1 MLVKYKFAPGVN
13 KEGTEYTADSGWYDS
28 DKIRFRKGRPEQ
40 IGGWQK
46 YSTNTFLGVCRS
58 IHDWKAAAATD
69 YLGLGTT
76 LKYYVNRGDAYY
88 DITPIRETTAAGD
101 VTFAAVNGDA
111 TLTVSDTA
119 HGAQQGDFV
128 TFSGAV
134 SLGGNITA
142 TVLNQEYQIAAIID
156 GNSYTV
162 EAKDTSGNTVLADG
176 SDTGNGGA
184 SVVGAYQINVGIDAY
199 VPSSG
204 FGAGTWGSSAWG
216 GSTVITSGNQIRLY
230 SEDTFGDDLIFNPR
244 GGDIYYWDESSGV
257 TSRGVT
263 LASNPSASNCP
274 TVALQ
279 VMVSDTDRHTIA
291 FGTNA
296 IGSST
301 IDPLFVRWSD
311 QENPFDWTPTAT
323 NTSGGVSLPAGS
335 YILGAL
341 KTRQEI
347 LIFTDN
353 SIHSMRYSGSPF
365 TYQFSLISE
374 GFSMVSPKAA
384 TSAGDAVYFMDRGG
398 FYMYNGAIQRLVCT
412 VLDYVFS
419 NLNQDQIFKVFA
431 TTSVDF
437 SEVTWFYPI
446 GTGNPECTNYVTY
459 NYVENSWSV
468 GTLDRG
474 AWIPAQT
481 RNYPIASSN
490 IRSTDN
496 NYLYTHENGYDADGE
511 AMNAYIESGGIELS
525 EGEQFMFVT
534 RMIPD
539 FEFRGATSSAAMNVV
554 LKGKDFPLRD
564 NQTLSTSVITEDTKQ
579 SFIRARA
586 RETVVRI
593 ESTGTGYGWTLGDL
607 RFDIRS
613 DGRR

>member
-76 LKYYVNRGDAYY
+76 LKYYINRGDEYY

-111 TLTVSDTA
+111 TLTVSDTG
-119 HGAQQGDFV
+119 HGAQQNDFV

-142 TVLNQEYQIAAIID
+142 AVLNQEYQIATVID

-162 EAKDTSGNTVLADG
+162 EAKDTSGNTVLANA

-184 SVVGAYQINVGIDAY
+184 SVVGAYQINVGLDTY
-199 VPSSG
+199 VPASG

-244 GGDIYYWDESSGV
+244 GGNIYYWDESAGL
-257 TSRGVT
+257 TSRGAT
-263 LASNPSASNCP
+263 LASNPAASNCP

-301 IDPLFVRWSD
+301 IDPLFIRWSD

-365 TYQFSLISE
+365 TYQFALVSE

-384 TSAGDAVYFMDRGG
+384 TSAGDVVYFMDRGG

-419 NLNQDQIFKVFA
+419 NLNQDQVFKVFA

-437 SEVTWFYPI
+437 SEVTWFYPV
-446 GTGNPECTNYVTY
+446 GTGNTECTNYVTY

-474 AWIPAQT
+474 AWIPAHT
-481 RNYPIASSN
+481 RNFPIASSN
-490 IRSTDN
+490 ITATNN
-496 NYLYTHENGYDADGE
+496 NYLYTHENGFDADGE
-511 AMNAYIESGGIELS
+511 AMNAYIESGGIELA
-525 EGEQFMFVT
+525 EGEQFMFLT

-539 FEFRGATSSAAMNVV
+539 FEFRGTTSSAALNVV
-554 LKGKDFPLRD
+554 IKGKDFPLQD
-564 NQTLSTSVITEDTKQ
+564 GQTLSTSLVTEDTKQ

-607 RFDIRS
+607 RFDMRS

>member
-539 FEFRGATSSAAMNVV
+539 FEFRGATSSAAVNVV
-554 LKGKDFPLRD
+554 LKGKDFPLMD

>member
-40 IGGWQK
+40 IGGWAK
-46 YSTNTFLGVCRS
+46 YSANTFLGVCRS

-76 LKYYVNRGDAYY
+76 LKYYVNEGDEYY
-88 DITPIRETTAAGD
+88 DVTPIRETTAAGD

-111 TLTVSDTA
+111 TLTVSDTG
-119 HGAQQGDFV
+119 HGAQQNDFV
-128 TFSGAV
+128 TYSGAA

-142 TVLNQEYQIAAIID
+142 AVLNQEYQVATIID
-156 GNSYTV
+156 GNSYTI
-162 EAKDTSGNTVLADG
+162 EAKDTSGDTVLANA

-184 SVVGAYQINVGIDAY
+184 SVVGAYQINVGLDTY
-199 VPSSG
+199 VPASG

-216 GSTVITSGNQIRLY
+216 GSTAIASGNQIRLY

-244 GGDIYYWDESSGV
+244 GGDLYYWDESAGL
-257 TSRGVT
+257 TSRATT
-263 LASNPSASNCP
+263 LASNVAASDCP
-274 TVALQ
+274 TIALQ

-323 NTSGGVSLPAGS
+323 NTSGGVTLPAGS

-353 SIHSMRYSGSPF
+353 SIHSMRFSGSPF
-365 TYQFSLISE
+365 TYQFALVSE

-384 TSAGDAVYFMDRGG
+384 TSAGDVVYFMDRGG
-398 FYMYNGAIQRLVCT
+398 FYLYNGAIQRLVCT

-419 NLNQDQIFKVFA
+419 NINESQIFKVFA
-431 TTSVDF
+431 VTSVDF

-446 GTGNPECTNYVTY
+446 GTGDTECTNYVTY
-459 NYVENSWSV
+459 NYKEDSWSV

-481 RNYPIASSN
+481 RNFPIASSN
-490 IRSTDN
+490 ITTTDN
-496 NYLYTHENGYDADGE
+496 NYLYTHENGFDADGE

-525 EGEQFMFVT
+525 DGEQFMFLT

-539 FEFRGATSSAAMNVV
+539 FEFKGSASSAAMNVV
-554 LKGKDFPLRD
+554 VKGKDFPLQD
-564 NQTLSTSVITEDTKQ
+564 NQTLSTSLITEDTKQ

-607 RFDIRS
+607 RFDMRS

>member
-76 LKYYVNRGDAYY
+76 LKYYVNKGDAYY

-111 TLTVSDTA
+111 TLTVSDTS
-119 HGAQQGDFV
+119 HGAQKGDFV

-142 TVLNQEYQIAAIID
+142 NVLNQEYQISRVE
-156 GNSYTV
+156 NSNTYEI
-162 EAKDTSGNTVLADG
+162 EAKDTSGNTVLADA

-184 SVVGAYQINVGIDAY
+184 SVVGEYQINVGIDAY

-204 FGAGTWGSSAWG
+204 FGAGAWGSSAWG

-257 TSRGVT
+257 TNRGVT

-365 TYQFSLISE
+365 TYQFSLVSE

-398 FYMYNGAIQRLVCT
+398 FYMYNGAIQRLVCS

-437 SEVTWFYPI
+437 SEVTWFYPV

-525 EGEQFMFVT
+525 DGEQFMFVT

-539 FEFRGATSSAAMNVV
+539 FEFRGTTSSAAMNVV

>member
-13 KEGTEYTADSGWYDS
+13 KEGTEYTADSGWFDS

-46 YSTNTFLGVCRS
+46 YSSNTFLGVCRS
-58 IHDWKAAAATD
+58 LHDWKAAAATD

-76 LKYYVNRGDAYY
+76 LKYYINRGDAYY
-88 DITPIRETTAAGD
+88 DVTPIRETTAAGD

-111 TLTVSDTA
+111 TLTVADTG

-128 TFSGAV
+128 TYSGAV

-142 TVLNQEYQIAAIID
+142 TVLNQEYQVATIID
-156 GNSYTV
+156 GNSYTI
-162 EAKDTSGNTVLADG
+162 EAKDTSGAEVVANA
-176 SDTGNGGA
+176 SDTGNGGS
-184 SVVGAYQINVGIDAY
+184 SVVGTYQINVGLNTF
-199 VPSSG
+199 VPSTG
-204 FGAGTWGSSAWG
+204 FGAGTWGFSAWG
-216 GSTVITSGNQIRLY
+216 GSTAISSGNQLRLY
-230 SEDTFGDDLIFNPR
+230 SEDTFGDDLIINPR
-244 GGDIYYWDESSGV
+244 GGDIYYWDESAGL
-257 TSRGVT
+257 TTRAAT
-263 LASNPSASNCP
+263 LASNGAAVNCP
-274 TVALQ
+274 ILSLQ
-279 VMVSDTDRHTIA
+279 IMVSDTDRHVIA

-296 IGSST
+296 IGSSAL
-301 IDPLFVRWSD
+301 DPLFIRWSD

-335 YILGAL
+335 FIMGAV

-353 SIHSMRYSGSPF
+353 SIHSMRFSGSPF

-384 TSAGDAVYFMDRGG
+384 TSAGDVVYFMDRGG
-398 FYMYNGAIQRLVCT
+398 FYVYNGAIQRITCS

-419 NLNQDQIFKVFA
+419 NINQDQIFKVFA

-437 SEVTWFYPI
+437 SEITWFYPI
-446 GTGNPECTNYVTY
+446 GSGNTECTNYVTY
-459 NYVENSWSV
+459 NFKEDSWSV

-474 AWIPAQT
+474 AWIPANT
-481 RNYPIASSN
+481 RNFPIAAENTSVN
-490 IRSTDN
+490 A
-496 NYLYTHENGYDADGE
+496 NYLYFHERGFDADGE
-511 AMNAYIESGGIELS
+511 AMNSYIESGGIELGD
-525 EGEQFMFVT
+525 GEQFMFMS

-539 FEFRGATSSAAMNVV
+539 FEFKGTAASASMAVTV
-554 LKGKDFPLRD
+554 KGKEYPLE
-564 NQTLSTSVITEDTKQ
+564 NAQTLSTSTVTSSTTQ
-579 SFIRARA
+579 AFIRARA
-586 RETVVRI
+586 RETIVRI
-593 ESTGTGYGWTLGDL
+593 QSTGTGYGWTLGDL

>member
-554 LKGKDFPLRD
+554 LKGKDFPLMD

>member
-76 LKYYVNRGDAYY
+76 LKYYINRGDEYY

-111 TLTVSDTA
+111 TLTVSDTG
-119 HGAQQGDFV
+119 HGAQQNDFV
-128 TFSGAV
+128 TYSGAV

-142 TVLNQEYQIAAIID
+142 AVLNQEYQIATIID
-156 GNSYTV
+156 GNSYTI
-162 EAKDTSGNTVLADG
+162 EAKDTSGNAVLANA

-184 SVVGAYQINVGIDAY
+184 SVVGAYQINVGLDTY
-199 VPSSG
+199 VPASG

-216 GSTVITSGNQIRLY
+216 GSTVISSGNQIRLY

-244 GGDIYYWDESSGV
+244 GGNLYFWDESAGI
-257 TSRGVT
+257 TSRGTT

-301 IDPLFVRWSD
+301 IDPLFIRWSD

-365 TYQFSLISE
+365 TYQFALVSE

-384 TSAGDAVYFMDRGG
+384 TSAGDVVYFMDRGG

-419 NLNQDQIFKVFA
+419 NINQDQIFKVFA

-437 SEVTWFYPI
+437 SEVTWFYPV
-446 GTGNPECTNYVTY
+446 GTGNTECTNYVTY

-474 AWIPAQT
+474 AWIPAHT
-481 RNYPIASSN
+481 RNFPIASSN
-490 IRSTDN
+490 ITATDY
-496 NYLYTHENGYDADGE
+496 NYLYTHENGFDADGE
-511 AMNAYIESGGIELS
+511 AMNAYIESGGIELA
-525 EGEQFMFVT
+525 EGEQFMFLT

-539 FEFRGATSSAAMNVV
+539 FEFRGTTSSAALNVIV
-554 LKGKDFPLRD
+554 KGKDFPLQD
-564 NQTLSTSVITEDTKQ
+564 NQTLSTSLVTEDTKQ

-607 RFDIRS
+607 RFDMRS

>member
-46 YSTNTFLGVCRS
+46 YSSNTFLGICRS
-58 IHDWKAAAATD
+58 LHDWKAAAATD

-76 LKYYVNRGDAYY
+76 LKYYISSGDAYY
-88 DITPIRETTAAGD
+88 DITPIRATTAAGD
-101 VTFAAVNGDA
+101 VTFSAANGDA
-111 TLTVSDTA
+111 TLTVADTA

-128 TFSGAV
+128 TYSGAV

-142 TVLNQEYQIAAIID
+142 AVLNQEYQISSIVD
-156 GNSYTV
+156 GNSYRI
-162 EAKDTSGNTVLADG
+162 EAKSTTGSEVVANG
-176 SDTGNGGA
+176 SDTGNGGS
-184 SVVGAYQINVGIDAY
+184 SVVGVYQINTGLDTY
-199 VPSSG
+199 VPSTG

-216 GSTVITSGNQIRLY
+216 GSTAISSGNQLRLY
-230 SEDTFGDDLIFNPR
+230 SEDTFGDDLIINPR
-244 GGDIYYWDESSGV
+244 GGDIYYWDESAGL
-257 TSRGVT
+257 TTRAAT
-263 LASNPSASNCP
+263 LASNADASDCP
-274 TVALQ
+274 IVSLQ
-279 VMVSDTDRHTIA
+279 IMVSDTDRHTIA

-296 IGSST
+296 IGSAS
-301 IDPLFVRWSD
+301 IDPLFIRWSD
-311 QENPFDWTPTAT
+311 QENPFNWTPTAT
-323 NTSGGVSLPAGS
+323 NTAGGVTIPAGS
-335 YILGAL
+335 FIVGAI

-384 TSAGDAVYFMDRGG
+384 TSAGDVVYFMDRGG
-398 FYMYNGAIQRLVCT
+398 FYVYNGAIQRMTCS

-419 NLNQDQIFKVFA
+419 NINQAEIFKVFA

-437 SEVTWFYPI
+437 SEITWFYPI
-446 GTGNPECTNYVTY
+446 GTGNTECTNYVTY
-459 NYVENSWSV
+459 NFKEDSWSV

-474 AWIPAQT
+474 AWIPANT
-481 RNYPIASSN
+481 RNFPIAASN
-490 IRSTDN
+490 ISTTAS
-496 NYLYTHENGYDADGE
+496 YLYFHERGFDADGE
-511 AMNAYIESGGIELS
+511 AMNSYIESGGIELGD
-525 EGEQFMFVT
+525 GEQFMFMS

-539 FEFRGATSSAAMNVV
+539 FEFKGTASSAAIDVT
-554 LKGKDFPLRD
+554 LKGKEFPLQD
-564 NQTLSTSVITEDTKQ
+564 AQTLASSTVTSSTEQT
-579 SFIRARA
+579 FIRARA
-586 RETVVRI
+586 RETIVRI
-593 ESTGTGYGWTLGDL
+593 QSTGTGYGWTLGDL
-607 RFDIRS
+607 RFDVRP